1 LGFFDQRFVI
11 VAGKGGVGKST
22 LSAALGLVAAGRGL
36 RTLVLEFNASDR
48 IPALFGQSPGG
59 NEPLKLSEGL
69 YTLNLRPEAALKEY
83 ALMKL
88 HSETA
93 YKVVFRND
101 FMERFVKMIP
111 GMHELLLIGKAW
123 HMEEER
129 DEMGHPEWDM
139 IIVDAPSTGHG
150 VALFALPKTI
160 MNAVKKGPM
169 ARDAKAI
176 RALLTD
182 PVRTSFHVVALPE
195 ELPFQ
200 ESAELLEE
208 NRNNLGLPEGCVFVN
223 QVWPESGIDADLE
236 KEMSGEP
243 GLEGVVHCL
252 KYMKTRRESQDV
264 YLKKI
269 NEEWSR
275 ELVEVPYVFSEA
287 FGEKEV
293 QTIARHLSSVLG

>member
-1 LGFFDQRFVI
+1 VI
-11 VAGKGGVGKST
+11 IGGKGGVGKSSV
-22 LSAALGLVAAGRGL
+22 SAALGILSADRGL
-36 RTLVLEFNASDR
+36 RTVILEFNASHR
-48 IPALFGQSPGG
+48 IPALFGK
-59 NEPLKLSEGL
+59 EPIEDELLKLRHGL
-69 YTLNLRPEAALKEY
+69 YTLNLRPDAALKEY

-93 YKVVFRND
+93 YKVVFKND
-101 FMERFVKMIP
+101 FMEKFVKMIP

-129 DEMGHPEWDM
+129 DETGHPEWDM

-150 VALFALPKTI
+150 IALFALPQTI

-169 ARDAKAI
+169 ARDAKGI

-182 PVRTSFHVVALPE
+182 SERTSFHVVVLPE

-200 ESAELLEE
+200 ESTELLEE
-208 NRNNLGLPEGCVFVN
+208 NRNNLHLPEGCVFVN
-223 QVWPESGIDADLE
+223 QVWPESGVDAAVE
-236 KEMSGEP
+236 KEIGGKP
-243 GLEGVVHCL
+243 DLEGVLHCL
-252 KYMKTRRESQDV
+252 NYMKTRREVQDV

-269 NEEWSR
+269 GKEWSN
-275 ELVEVPYVFSEA
+275 ESVEIPYVFSNA

-293 QTIARHLSSVLG
+293 QEIARHLSFALV